1 MAVAAESRPAPPPA
15 DPDDDL
21 GYVMPTRPSELRDMP
36 DDDVFAMLRK
46 IAFASAWD
54 DSAKVQFEAMAR
66 STKALRE
73 FRDGARRNAHATF
86 FLAGVLILLI
96 LILIAMTG
104 VLVWLTT
111 RI

>member
-1 MAVAAESRPAPPPA
+1 MAVAAESQPGAPPV
-15 DPDDDL
+15 DPDEEP
-21 GYVMPTRPSELRDMP
+21 GYVMPTSPSELQDMS
-36 DDDVFAMLRK
+36 DEAVFAMLRK
-46 IAFASAWD
+46 VAFANAWD
-54 DSAKVQFEAMAR
+54 DGAKVQFEAMAR
-66 STKALRE
+66 SVEALRE

-86 FLAGVLILLI
+86 FLTAVLVLLI